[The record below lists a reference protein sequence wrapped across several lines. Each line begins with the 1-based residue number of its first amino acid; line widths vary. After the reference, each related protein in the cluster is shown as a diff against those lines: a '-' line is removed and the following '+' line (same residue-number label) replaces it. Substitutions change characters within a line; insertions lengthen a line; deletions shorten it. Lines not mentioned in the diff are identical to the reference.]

1 MKKLFAI
8 SILVLSPLTMIG
20 ASGLT
25 VTCMDGATGG
35 GSCAPGHVRFTGD
48 QYPTSIHVLVT
59 RTNDNGVHDNFDYDA
74 TNGVD
79 FTEVLYPAGVYRV
92 DITSPTGYAETKYVY
107 SGVTQEHDDH

>member
-20 ASGLT
+20 ATGLT
-25 VTCMDGATGG
+25 VTCVDGVSEGG
-35 GSCAPGHVRFTGD
+35 GCRPGHVRFTGSL
-48 QYPTSIHVLVT
+48 YPPNIHVLVT

-79 FTEVLYPAGVYRV
+79 FTEVLYPIGVYRV
-92 DITSPTGYAETKYVY
+92 DITSDTGYAETKYVY
-107 SGVTQEHDDH
+107 AGVVAPGGDN